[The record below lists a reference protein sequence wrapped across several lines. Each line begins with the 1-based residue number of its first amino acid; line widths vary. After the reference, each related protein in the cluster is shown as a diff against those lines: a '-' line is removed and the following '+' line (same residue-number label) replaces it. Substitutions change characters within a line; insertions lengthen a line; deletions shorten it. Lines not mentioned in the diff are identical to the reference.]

1 MNEFSL
7 DILLEFL
14 YNRFAFTF
22 VFCFFGSF
30 TKEFVTKRII
40 GSNGKKGSFNFWK
53 IIISS
58 IFSTILV
65 CVAADYISI
74 DLHVGTFILICFMA
88 GLWGFDILKCLMDK
102 KFLSTFFG
110 SISKSIADP
119 ILKSAAESASKSL
132 EDDKK
137 KKEKDSKDKDD
148 DSGGG
153 ETQTIKIE
161 ITK

>member
-1 MNEFSL
+1 MNEISL

-14 YNRFAFTF
+14 YNRFAFTI

-30 TKEFVTKRII
+30 TKEFVTNRII

-53 IIISS
+53 VIISS

-74 DLHVGTFILICFMA
+74 DLHIGTFILICFIV
-88 GLWGFDILKCLMDK
+88 GVWGFEILKCLMDK

-110 SISKSIADP
+110 SISKSIANP

-132 EDDKK
+132 EEEKKDKEK
-137 KKEKDSKDKDD
+137 DKGKDSKDKD
-148 DSGGG
+148 SG

>member
-14 YNRFAFTF
+14 YNRFAFTI

-30 TKEFVTKRII
+30 TKEFVTNRII

-53 IIISS
+53 VIISS

-74 DLHVGTFILICFMA
+74 DLHIGTFILICFIV
-88 GLWGFDILKCLMDK
+88 GVWGFEILKCLMDK

-110 SISKSIADP
+110 SISKSIANP

-132 EDDKK
+132 EEDKK
-137 KKEKDSKDKDD
+137 KKEKDSKDKDGD
-148 DSGGG
+148 KG